1 MYRAVEKAKTK
12 EMYRAVEKP
21 NKGMYRAI
29 EKPNKE
35 IPVYVVKS

>member
-1 MYRAVEKAKTK
+1 
-12 EMYRAVEKP
+12 MYRAVEKP